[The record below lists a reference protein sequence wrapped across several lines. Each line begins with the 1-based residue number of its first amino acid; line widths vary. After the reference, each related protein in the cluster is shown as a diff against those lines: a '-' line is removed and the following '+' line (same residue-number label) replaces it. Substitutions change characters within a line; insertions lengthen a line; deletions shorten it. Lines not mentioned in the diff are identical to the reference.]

1 MKNEIH
7 IELDGL
13 NEEAVALGNTIA
25 GNFKTVD
32 YMRWDKGTLSDYT
45 SKIGSGVT
53 PRGGAS
59 VYQENG
65 TSLFRSQNIYNGSF
79 SEKGLAFISEVIAE
93 KMQSVEVLEGDVLLN
108 ITGDSVARCCYAPI
122 SFLPGRVNQHVAI
135 VRAKRDKLD
144 SKFLMYQLISPFM
157 QSTMLSYAEGAGATR
172 NALTKGII
180 EGFSINLP
188 PLPTQRKIASILSAY
203 DDLIENN
210 LKRIKLLE
218 EAMNINY
225 KNLISTEDKNFS
237 NVKLNSFVDI
247 ISGFPFKSNY
257 YNENGK
263 YKIVTIKN
271 VQDGFFVPAVT
282 DRIEDIPDNMNK
294 ALFLSTGDVIMSLT
308 GNVGRV
314 CLVYG
319 DDYVLNQR
327 VVKLSAKELID
338 QSFIYALVRDKQM
351 LTILENLS
359 NGTAQQNLSPIKMGE
374 LPIKYPSSNQRED
387 FNQKVSPMIEMI
399 CKLNIQNTKLREA
412 RDILLPKLM
421 NGQIVV

>member
-1 MKNEIH
+1 
-7 IELDGL
+7 
-13 NEEAVALGNTIA
+13 
-25 GNFKTVD
+25 
-32 YMRWDKGTLSDYT
+32 MRWEIKRLEDIADIIDSLHQTPKYSEFGLPMVRVTDIKGGYLNLENTFRVEEKVFEEFSKKHKSQIGDIVMSRVGTYGISSFVSEETPFCLGQNTL
-45 SKIGSGVT
+45 
-53 PRGGAS
+53 
-59 VYQENG
+59 
-65 TSLFRSQNIYNGSF
+65 
-79 SEKGLAFISEVIAE
+79 FIVP
-93 KMQSVEVLEGDVLLN
+93 KFEG
-108 ITGDSVARCCYAPI
+108 
-122 SFLPGRVNQHVAI
+122 
-135 VRAKRDKLD
+135 
-144 SKFLMYQLISPFM
+144 KFLYYSLN
-157 QSTMLSYAEGAGATR
+157 TGEA
-172 NALTKGII
+172 KGQI
-180 EGFSINLP
+180 EGFATGASQKTISLKSIKGIKIPTP

-218 EAMNINY
+218 VAMNINY

-271 VQDGFFVPAVT
+271 VQDGFFVPVVT

-374 LPIKYPSSNQRED
+374 LPIKYPSSNLRED

-421 NGQIVV
+421 NGQIEV

>member
-1 MKNEIH
+1 MKWENYQLKDIANYWTGKVEASVLDASNYVSTENLIPDRGGLVNSNYVPTTGNANSYSENDVLISNIRPYFKKIWFADKEGGCSNDVLVFRPNENV
-7 IELDGL
+7 EPLFLYYQLSKD
-13 NEEAVALGNTIA
+13 AFFDDMVAGSN
-25 GNFKTVD
+25 
-32 YMRWDKGTLSDYT
+32 GT
-45 SKIGSGVT
+45 KM
-53 PRGGAS
+53 PRG
-59 VYQENG
+59 NK
-65 TSLFRSQNIYNGSF
+65 TSIMEF
-79 SEKGLAFISEVIAE
+79 
-93 KMQSVEVLEGDVLLN
+93 
-108 ITGDSVARCCYAPI
+108 
-122 SFLPGRVNQHVAI
+122 
-135 VRAKRDKLD
+135 KL
-144 SKFLMYQLISPFM
+144 QI
-157 QSTMLSYAEGAGATR
+157 
-172 NALTKGII
+172 
-180 EGFSINLP
+180 P

-218 EAMNINY
+218 EAININY
-225 KNLISTEDKNFS
+225 KNLISIEDKNFT
-237 NVKLNSFVDI
+237 NVKLHSFVDI

-263 YKIVTIKN
+263 HKIVTIKN
-271 VQDGFFVPAVT
+271 VQDGFFVPVVT
-282 DRIEDIPDNMNK
+282 DRIENIPDNMNR

-359 NGTAQQNLSPIKMGE
+359 NGTAQQNLSPIKMGA
-374 LPIKYPSSNQRED
+374 LQIRYPSSNLRED
-387 FNQKVSPMIEMI
+387 FDKKIFPMIEMI

-412 RDILLPKLM
+412 RDILLPSLM
-421 NGQIVV
+421 SGQIEV